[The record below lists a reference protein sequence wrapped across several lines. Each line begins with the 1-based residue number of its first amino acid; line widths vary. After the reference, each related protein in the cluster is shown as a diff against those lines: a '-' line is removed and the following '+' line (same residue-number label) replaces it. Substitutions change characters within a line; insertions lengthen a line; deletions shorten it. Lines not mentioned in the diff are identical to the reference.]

1 MPWSSLFVWNECDL
15 DTDVYYCWCCT
26 NVYHNLSVTF
36 ADPTSIYLLQLQI
49 NSGIILIS
57 ILTYGSGRMLGS
69 AFKYVG
75 DTTSCNWNVLLYIL
89 IAAST
94 SVMLIWNSIASQWC
108 NTALLIGAGEPQH
121 HAPQVT
127 GVLAAAAAAPQVTD
141 AVAVSALQTAA
152 AAARVTRILLLP
164 HFLNT
169 CTCYWRWWRHVFFM
183 FHKYMTTSSLS
194 VPTFNIRL
202 MYVLSLLYS
211 EITSLLFYT
220 VNIE

>member
-1 MPWSSLFVWNECDL
+1 
-15 DTDVYYCWCCT
+15 
-26 NVYHNLSVTF
+26 
-36 ADPTSIYLLQLQI
+36 
-49 NSGIILIS
+49 
-57 ILTYGSGRMLGS
+57 MLGS
-69 AFKYVG
+69 AFEYVG
-75 DTTSCNWNVLLYIL
+75 DTLCCNWNVLLYIV
-89 IAAST
+89 IAAAASA
-94 SVMLIWNSIASQWC
+94 MFIWNSIAPEWC
-108 NTALLIGAGEPQH
+108 STAPLIGAGEPQQ

-127 GVLAAAAAAPQVTD
+127 GALAAAAPQVTD

-152 AAARVTRILLLP
+152 AAAAAARVKRILLLP

-183 FHKYMTTSSLS
+183 YHEYMTTSSLS

-211 EITSLLFYT
+211 EITSLLYYT